1 LNSISALFDEF
12 SYKPRKSAGQNF
24 LVDGK
29 ILDRI
34 ESVIECPPE
43 DVLLEVG
50 GGYGVL
56 TDRLRKKTQN
66 LVVVE
71 VDHKLFAM
79 LERRFMI
86 STGVRLVKED
96 ILKFDLS
103 SLKPEAPGKITVA
116 GNIPYYLTTPLIT
129 RFLTQSNSFLRKIYL
144 MIQKEVADRL
154 VAKPGTKA
162 YGALSLC
169 AQYYAP
175 AKKLLD
181 VPAGCFKPQPKVD
194 SAFIELAVRPQP
206 LLNPVDEKNFFALVR
221 AIFQSR
227 RKVLSNS
234 VKSLGRPVDQVTRA
248 LERADV
254 RPDIRGEQLGLEKLM
269 ELSKALSEA

>member
-1 LNSISALFDEF
+1 MNSISALFDEF

-56 TDRLRKKTQN
+56 TDRLRKKTKN

-181 VPAGCFKPQPKVD
+181 VPAGSFKPQPKVD
-194 SAFIELAVRPQP
+194 SAFIELAVRPRP

-234 VKSLGRPVDQVTRA
+234 VKSLGRPADQVTRA
-248 LERADV
+248 LERAGV